1 MTLTLNQVNVYL
13 PGLVEITEHTHGVE
27 TVKEVDDHE
36 NEDNDPNALASF
48 VLVLVKEIRCW
59 FIAEVHEEGDDCGET
74 QTGEK
79 TCVACQVQRKTGAIP
94 VIEAAELLDQV
105 AEGNLTE
112 RNHEEYDGEIKE
124 KVALFRCTD
133 QEVHPDDGDAIT
145 EKKWKVHVTVIDKTA
160 PGEHPEVFNNETEER
175 YECGHCKNFRYI
187 VKLRL

>member
-1 MTLTLNQVNVYL
+1 M
-13 PGLVEITEHTHGVE
+13 E
-27 TVKEVDDHE
+27 TVKEVDNHE
-36 NEDNDPNALASF
+36 NEDYDPDTLASF
-48 VLVLVKEIRCW
+48 VLVLVKEFHRG
-59 FIAEVHEEGDDCGET
+59 FVAEVHEHCNDRGET

-79 TCVACQVQRKTGAIP
+79 TCVACQVQRKTGVIP

-160 PGEHPEVFNNETEER
+160 SGEHPEILNDET
-175 YECGHCKNFRYI
+175 KQ
-187 VKLRL
+187 

>member
-1 MTLTLNQVNVYL
+1 MTLTLNQVNVDL

-27 TVKEVDDHE
+27 TVKEVDNHE
-36 NEDNDPNALASF
+36 NEDYDPDKLSSF
-48 VLVLVKEIRCW
+48 VLVLVKEIHCW
-59 FIAEVHEEGDDCGET
+59 FIAEVHEEGDDCREP

-79 TCVACQVQRKTGAIP
+79 TCVACQVQRKTGVIP

-145 EKKWKVHVTVIDKTA
+145 EKKWKVHVTVIDKTTS
-160 PGEHPEVFNNETEER
+160 GEHPEIFNDET
-175 YECGHCKNFRYI
+175 KQ
-187 VKLRL
+187 